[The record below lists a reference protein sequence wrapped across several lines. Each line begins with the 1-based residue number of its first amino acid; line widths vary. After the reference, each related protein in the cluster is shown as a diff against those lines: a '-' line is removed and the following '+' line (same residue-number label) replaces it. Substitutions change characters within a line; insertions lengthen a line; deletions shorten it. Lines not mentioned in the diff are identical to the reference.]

1 MIKSVSEEVQR
12 QTGWF
17 SNKRQQPLVA
27 VMDKVETNFPLYC
40 LNSMFKIYIF
50 KKDFHIF
57 SADKEYIPYM
67 KLE

>member
-27 VMDKVETNFPLYC
+27 VMDKVEREHPVCFPLAF
-40 LNSMFKIYIF
+40 FKLKF
-50 KKDFHIF
+50 RQNNTAVHD
-57 SADKEYIPYM
+57 M
-67 KLE
+67 TT